1 MTDETKKVVSIDGTD
16 YSPEDL
22 SEDSINYINQL
33 QSINQRKVSLRMDY
47 EQLEAAESVFMEKLK
62 TSLPS
67 DSETK
72 EVKAGGA
79 N

>member
-33 QSINQRKVSLRMDY
+33 QSINQRKVSLRMDF

-62 TSLPS
+62 ESLRE
-67 DSETK
+67 SES
-72 EVKAGGA
+72 EESEAKA

>member
-22 SEDSINYINQL
+22 SEEAIVCINHLQDLNQKKA
-33 QSINQRKVSLRMDY
+33 RLRAEVD
-47 EQLEAAESVFMEKLK
+47 QITAAESVFMSKLK
-62 TSLPS
+62 ESLPE
-67 DSETK
+67 SEPEAK
-72 EVKAGGA
+72 V

>member
-22 SEDSINYINQL
+22 SEDSIKYINQL
-33 QSINQRKVSLRMDY
+33 QSINQRKVSLRMDF
-47 EQLEAAESVFMEKLK
+47 EQLEAAESVFMSKLK
-62 TSLPS
+62 ESLPE
-67 DSETK
+67 SESEADGT
-72 EVKAGGA
+72 

>member
-22 SEDSINYINQL
+22 SEDSIKYINQL

-47 EQLEAAESVFMEKLK
+47 EQLEAAESVFMSKLK
-62 TSLPS
+62 ESLPE
-67 DSETK
+67 DRTK
-72 EVKAGGA
+72 VG
-79 N
+79 

>member
-33 QSINQRKVSLRMDY
+33 QSINQRKLSLKMDY
-47 EQLEAAESVFMEKLK
+47 EQLEAAESVFMSKLK
-62 TSLPS
+62 ESLPE
-67 DSETK
+67 SES
-72 EVKAGGA
+72 EAGGT

>member
-22 SEDSINYINQL
+22 SEEAIVCINHLQDLNQK
-33 QSINQRKVSLRMDY
+33 KVRLRAEVD
-47 EQLEAAESVFMEKLK
+47 QITAAESVFMSKLK
-62 TSLPS
+62 ESLPE
-67 DSETK
+67 SES
-72 EVKAGGA
+72 EAGGA

>member
-33 QSINQRKVSLRMDY
+33 QSINQRKLSLKMDY
-47 EQLEAAESVFMEKLK
+47 EQLEAAESVFMSKLK
-62 TSLPS
+62 ESLPE
-67 DSETK
+67 DRTK
-72 EVKAGGA
+72 VG
-79 N
+79 

>member
-33 QSINQRKVSLRMDY
+33 QSINQRKVSLRMDF
-47 EQLEAAESVFMEKLK
+47 EQLEAAESVFMSKLK
-62 TSLPS
+62 ESLPE
-67 DSETK
+67 SESEADGT
-72 EVKAGGA
+72 

>member
-22 SEDSINYINQL
+22 SEDSIKYINQL
-33 QSINQRKVSLRMDY
+33 QSINQRKVSLRMDF
-47 EQLEAAESVFMEKLK
+47 EQLEAAESVFMSKLK
-62 TSLPS
+62 ESLPE
-67 DSETK
+67 SES
-72 EVKAGGA
+72 EADGA

>member
-22 SEDSINYINQL
+22 SEEAIVCINHLQDLNQKKA
-33 QSINQRKVSLRMDY
+33 RLRAEVD
-47 EQLEAAESVFMEKLK
+47 QITAAESVFMSKLK
-62 TSLPS
+62 ESLPE
-67 DSETK
+67 SES
-72 EVKAGGA
+72 EAGGA